1 MASSAPVATWAI
13 GDVQGC
19 FRTLERLLERAGP
32 ASTDDLVLVGDLV
45 NRGTGSLE
53 ALRWAVRLGE
63 RLRVVLGNH
72 DLHLLGLAAGVRR
85 PKGKD
90 TLGPVLGAKDRDEL
104 LDWLAARPLLLRL
117 DVGGRAHVIVHAGLL
132 PGWDVPAAARLA
144 DEVQGALRADR
155 AAALEVLFAR
165 EGQLRGSEE
174 RVRATAAA
182 LTRLRTIGPD
192 GPDWEFNGA
201 PAEAPRGRRPWFE
214 VEGRRSADTPVVFG
228 HWAALGLHLAPTI
241 LALDSGC
248 VWGRSLTAVRLD
260 DRSVVQEPT
269 VRADLP

>member
-1 MASSAPVATWAI
+1 MATWAI

-19 FRTLERLLERAGP
+19 FRTLERLLERVGP

-53 ALRWAVRLGE
+53 ALRWAVRQP

-90 TLGPVLGAKDRDEL
+90 TLGPVLTAKDRGEL
-104 LDWLAARPLLLRL
+104 LDWLGARPLLLRL
-117 DVGGRAHVIVHAGLL
+117 DVGGRPYVVVHAGLL
-132 PGWDVPAAARLA
+132 PAWDAAQAARLA
-144 DEVQGALRADR
+144 DEVQAALAADR
-155 AAALEVLFAR
+155 AAALEVLFAD
-165 EGQLRGSEE
+165 EE
-174 RVRATAAA
+174 DLAGAEARVRGTAAA

-192 GPDWEFNGA
+192 GAPDWEFNGA
-201 PAEAPRGRRPWFE
+201 PPDAPRGRRPWFE
-214 VEGRRSADTPVVFG
+214 VPGRRSADGPVVFG
-228 HWAALGLHLAPTI
+228 HWAALGLHLAPNV

>member
-1 MASSAPVATWAI
+1 MATWAI

-32 ASTDDLVLVGDLV
+32 GSTDDLVLVGDLV

-53 ALRWAVRLGE
+53 ALRWAVRQGP

-85 PKGKD
+85 SKGKD
-90 TLGPVLGAKDRDEL
+90 TLDPVLGAKDRGEL

-117 DVGGRAHVIVHAGLL
+117 DVGGRPHAVVHAGLL
-132 PGWDVPAAARLA
+132 PAWDVPAAARLA
-144 DEVQGALRADR
+144 DEVEGALRADR
-155 AAALEVLFAR
+155 AAALAVIFAR
-165 EGQLRGSEE
+165 EGALRGAEE
-174 RVRATAAA
+174 RLRVTAAA

-228 HWAALGLHLAPTI
+228 HWAALGLHLAPNV

-248 VWGRSLTAVRLD
+248 VWGRSLTAVRLE
-260 DRSVVQEPT
+260 DRSVVQQAT

>member
-1 MASSAPVATWAI
+1 MATWAI

-45 NRGTGSLE
+45 NRGSGSLDV
-53 ALRWAVRLGE
+53 LRWAVRQP

-90 TLGPVLGAKDRDEL
+90 TLGPVLGARDRDEL
-104 LDWLAARPLLLRL
+104 LAWLAARPLLLRL
-117 DVGGRAHVIVHAGLL
+117 EAGGRPHVVVHAGLL
-132 PGWDVPAAARLA
+132 PAWDVATSQRLA
-144 DEVQGALRADR
+144 DEVGAALRADR
-155 AAALEVLFAR
+155 TAALEVLFAR

-174 RVRATAAA
+174 RVRASAAA

-214 VEGRRSADTPVVFG
+214 AEGRRSADTPVVFG
-228 HWAALGLHLAPTI
+228 HWAALGLHLAPNV

-260 DRSVVQEPT
+260 DRSVVQQPT